1 MKRQFKDFG
10 SVVSEMRTDIVKECL
25 AIMGE
30 GDSRIILGED
40 ENVSIVVVGDE
51 YSPELVKEIEK
62 RGNSILLITSDR
74 LKSIDD
80 DVESDLDNLETDD
93 MVAIY
98 EFLYFINSNQ

>member
-1 MKRQFKDFG
+1 
-10 SVVSEMRTDIVKECL
+10 
-25 AIMGE
+25 
-30 GDSRIILGED
+30 
-40 ENVSIVVVGDE
+40 VGDE